1 MKIDLNYFKD
11 RDQISIPRPGC
22 NRAFKANRVVG
33 SKFAPPQQ
41 CIKIYPSLVK
51 WKGSLLS
58 FKDRVQLVQNERNS
72 HYRPWH
78 AFLRACS
85 VPSFVFICVG

>member
-22 NRAFKANRVVG
+22 NCAFKANRVVG
-33 SKFAPPQQ
+33 SKFAPLNSVL
-41 CIKIYPSLVK
+41 KFYASLVK

-58 FKDRVQLVQNERNS
+58 FKDRV
-72 HYRPWH
+72 
-78 AFLRACS
+78 
-85 VPSFVFICVG
+85 